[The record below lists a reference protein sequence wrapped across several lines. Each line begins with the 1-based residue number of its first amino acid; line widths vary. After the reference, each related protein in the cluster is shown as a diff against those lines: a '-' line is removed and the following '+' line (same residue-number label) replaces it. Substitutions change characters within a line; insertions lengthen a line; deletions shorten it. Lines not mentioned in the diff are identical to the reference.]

1 MPPKVKISKEDIIDT
16 AIEIIKNGE
25 ELNAR
30 SIAKRLE
37 CSTQPVFSNFKTM
50 EELKDDVLKKCQK
63 IYDEFTEK
71 EIQKNEY
78 PIYKIMG
85 MAYIEFAKKEK
96 ELFKILYMRKVDN
109 DSQSNSES
117 FDKSVEII
125 QKNLGIT
132 KEKAMLFHLEMWA
145 FVHGIASMHATG
157 YLEIE
162 NNLISKMMTDV
173 YNGLKTQFEEKG
185 SYI

>member
-1 MPPKVKISKEDIIDT
+1 MPPRVKITKEYIIDT
-16 AIEIIKNGE
+16 AIDMIKRGE

-30 SIAKRLE
+30 GIAQKLN
-37 CSTQPVFSNFKTM
+37 CSTQPVFSNFKAM
-50 EELKDDVLKKCQK
+50 EELRDDVLKKCQE

-71 EIQKNEY
+71 QIEKNEY
-78 PIYKIMG
+78 PVYKIMG

-109 DSQSNSES
+109 ENQKQSKL

-125 QKNLGIT
+125 QKNLGIS
-132 KEKAMLFHLEMWA
+132 KEKATIFHLEMWS
-145 FVHGIASMHATG
+145 FVHGIASMHATN

-162 NNLISKMMTDV
+162 NNLISKMITDV
-173 YNGLKTQFEEKG
+173 YNGLKMQFEERG